1 MIKLVAIDM
10 DGTLLNSKKE
20 LLEET
25 KQYFKDFH
33 KKETETLLVLCTGR
47 PETGI
52 RPYLKDLGYLEEN
65 HYIISQN
72 GANIYES
79 RTGKRVMDAFLDSA
93 AIQKW
98 IELGKK
104 HGISVMGA
112 GVDYY
117 YCFDQEPTE
126 WMEFDVKLVSGKLKR
141 IPTKES
147 LNTDFYKI
155 LLMGDEEQLNEFE
168 TFIPQE
174 WRDEFYVVRSQ
185 KYLVEVL
192 TKGVNKAFGLEKLAQ
207 KLNILPSEIAAIGD
221 AANDIEMLEYAG
233 LAIAMGNASEEVK
246 SISDIVTDTNE
257 NNGVIKAID
266 QLIQ

>member
-25 KQYFKDFH
+25 KQYFKNFH
-33 KKETETLLVLCTGR
+33 NKNTETLLVLCTGR
-47 PETGI
+47 PESGI

-65 HYIISQN
+65 HYIVSQN

-79 RTGKRVMDAFLDSA
+79 QTGKRVMDAFVDSA

-117 YCFDQEPTE
+117 YSFDEDPTE

-141 IPTKES
+141 IPTEES

-207 KLNILPSEIAAIGD
+207 KLNIQPSEIAAIGD
-221 AANDIEMLEYAG
+221 AANDVEMLEYAG

-246 SISDIVTDTNE
+246 AISDIVTDTNE

-266 QLIQ
+266 NLI

>member
-25 KQYFKDFH
+25 KQYFKNFH
-33 KKETETLLVLCTGR
+33 NKNTETILVLCTGR
-47 PETGI
+47 PESGI
-52 RPYLKDLGYLEEN
+52 RPYLRDLGYLEEN

-79 RTGKRVMDAFLDSA
+79 QTGNRVMDAFVDSK

-117 YCFDQEPTE
+117 YSFDEDPTE

-207 KLNILPSEIAAIGD
+207 KLNIQPSEIAAIGD

-246 SISDIVTDTNE
+246 AIADIVTDTNE

>member
-1 MIKLVAIDM
+1 MIKLIAIDM

-25 KQYFKDFH
+25 KQYFKNFH
-33 KKETETLLVLCTGR
+33 NKNTETLLVICTGR
-47 PETGI
+47 PESGI

-79 RTGKRVMDAFLDSA
+79 QTGKRVMDAFVDSA

-117 YCFDQEPTE
+117 YSFDEEPTE
-126 WMEFDVKLVSGKLKR
+126 WMEFDVKIVSGKLKR
-141 IPTKES
+141 ITTEES
-147 LNTDFYKI
+147 LSTDFYK
-155 LLMGDEEQLNEFE
+155 LLLLGDEEQLNEFE

-174 WRDEFYVVRSQ
+174 WRNEFYVVRSQ
-185 KYLVEVL
+185 KYLIEVL
-192 TKGVNKAFGLEKLAQ
+192 TKGVNKAFGLEKLA
-207 KLNILPSEIAAIGD
+207 KELNIQPSEIAAIGD

-246 SISDIVTDTNE
+246 VISDIVTDTNE

-266 QLIQ
+266 NLIQ

>member
-1 MIKLVAIDM
+1 MIKLIAIDM

-25 KQYFKDFH
+25 KQYFKNFH
-33 KKETETLLVLCTGR
+33 NKNTETLLVICTGR
-47 PETGI
+47 PESGI

-79 RTGKRVMDAFLDSA
+79 QTGKRVMDAFVDSK

-98 IELGKK
+98 IELGKT

-117 YCFDQEPTE
+117 YSFDEDPTE
-126 WMEFDVKLVSGKLKR
+126 WMEFDVNIVSGKLKR
-141 IPTKES
+141 ITIEDS
-147 LNTDFYKI
+147 LSTDFYK
-155 LLMGDEEQLNEFE
+155 LLLLGDEEQLNEFE

-174 WRDEFYVVRSQ
+174 WRNEFYVVRSQ
-185 KYLVEVL
+185 KYLIEVL
-192 TKGVNKAFGLEKLAQ
+192 TKGVNKAFGLEKLA
-207 KLNILPSEIAAIGD
+207 KELNIQSSEIAAIGD
-221 AANDIEMLEYAG
+221 AANDIEMLKYAG

-246 SISDIVTDTNE
+246 AVSDIVTDTNE

>member
-25 KQYFKDFH
+25 KQYFKNFH
-33 KKETETLLVLCTGR
+33 NKNTETLLVLCTGR

-79 RTGKRVMDAFLDSA
+79 QTGKRVMDAFVDSA

-104 HGISVMGA
+104 HGVSVMGA

-117 YCFDQEPTE
+117 YSFDEGPTE
-126 WMEFDVKLVSGKLKR
+126 WMEYDVKIVNGSLKR
-141 IPTKES
+141 ISKEES
-147 LNTDFYKI
+147 LSTDFYK
-155 LLMGDEEQLNEFE
+155 LLLLGEEEQLNEFE
-168 TFIPQE
+168 TVIPND

-185 KYLVEVL
+185 KYLIEVL
-192 TKGVNKAFGLEKLAQ
+192 TKGVNKAFGLEKLAN
-207 KLNILPSEIAAIGD
+207 KLGIQPSEIVAIGD
-221 AANDIEMLEYAG
+221 AANDIEMLQYAG

-246 SISDIVTDTNE
+246 AIADIVTDTNE

-266 QLIQ
+266 KLIQ

>member
-1 MIKLVAIDM
+1 MIKLIAIEM

-25 KQYFKDFH
+25 KQYFKEFH
-33 KKETETLLVLCTGR
+33 TKGTETLLVLCTGR

-79 RTGKRVMDAFLDSA
+79 QTGNRIMDAFVDSVE
-93 AIQKW
+93 IQKW

-104 HGISVMGA
+104 HGVSVMGA

-117 YCFDQEPTE
+117 YSFDEDPTE
-126 WMEFDVKLVSGKLKR
+126 WMEFDVKIVNGSIKR
-141 IPTKES
+141 ITKEES
-147 LNTDFYKI
+147 LSTDFYK
-155 LLMGDEEQLNEFE
+155 LLLLGDVEQLNEFE
-168 TFIPQE
+168 TIIPKE

-192 TKGVNKAFGLEKLAQ
+192 RKGVNKAFGLEKLAAA
-207 KLNILPSEIAAIGD
+207 LNIEPSEIASIGD
-221 AANDIEMLEYAG
+221 AANDIEMLEYSG

-246 SISDIVTDTNE
+246 AIADIVTDTNE

-266 QLIQ
+266 RLIQ

>member
-1 MIKLVAIDM
+1 MIKLIAIDM

-20 LLEET
+20 LLDET
-25 KQYFKDFH
+25 KQYFKNFH
-33 KKETETLLVLCTGR
+33 NKNTETLLVLCTGR

-79 RTGKRVMDAFLDSA
+79 QTGKRVMDAFLDSK

-104 HGISVMGA
+104 HGVSVMGG

-126 WMEFDVKLVSGKLKR
+126 WMEFDTKIVSGQLKR
-141 IPTKES
+141 ISIEES
-147 LNTDFYKI
+147 LNTDFYKL

-168 TFIPQE
+168 TFIPE
-174 WRDEFYVVRSQ
+174 VWRDEFYVVRSQ

-192 TKGVNKAFGLEKLAQ
+192 KKRVNKAYGLEQLARE
-207 KLNILPSEIAAIGD
+207 LNIEPSEIAAIGD

-266 QLIQ
+266 KLI

>member
-1 MIKLVAIDM
+1 MIKVIALDM

-25 KQYFKDFH
+25 KQYFKEFH
-33 KKETETLLVLCTGR
+33 TKGTETLLVLCTGR

-79 RTGKRVMDAFLDSA
+79 QTGNRIMDAFVDSVE
-93 AIQKW
+93 IQKW

-104 HGISVMGA
+104 HGVSVMGA

-117 YCFDQEPTE
+117 YSFDEDPTE
-126 WMEFDVKLVSGKLKR
+126 WMEFDVKIVNGSIKR
-141 IPTKES
+141 ITKEES
-147 LNTDFYKI
+147 LSTDFYK
-155 LLMGDEEQLNEFE
+155 LLLLGDVEQLNEFE
-168 TFIPQE
+168 TIIPKE

-192 TKGVNKAFGLEKLAQ
+192 RKGVNKAFGLEKLAAA
-207 KLNILPSEIAAIGD
+207 LNIEPSEIASIGD

-246 SISDIVTDTNE
+246 AIADIVTDTNE

-266 QLIQ
+266 RLIQ

>member
-1 MIKLVAIDM
+1 MIKLIAIDM

-25 KQYFKDFH
+25 KQYFKNFH
-33 KKETETLLVLCTGR
+33 NKNTETLLVLCTGR

-72 GANIYES
+72 GASIYES
-79 RTGKRVMDAFLDSA
+79 QTGKRVMDAFVDST

-117 YCFDQEPTE
+117 YSFDEDPTE

-147 LNTDFYKI
+147 LNIDFYKI

-207 KLNILPSEIAAIGD
+207 KLNIQPSEIAAIGD

-246 SISDIVTDTNE
+246 AIADIVTDTNG
-257 NNGVIKAID
+257 NDGVSKAID
-266 QLIQ
+266 KLIQ

>member
-1 MIKLVAIDM
+1 MIKLIAIDM

-25 KQYFKDFH
+25 KQYFKNFH
-33 KKETETLLVLCTGR
+33 NKNTETLLVLCTGR
-47 PETGI
+47 PESGI

-79 RTGKRVMDAFLDSA
+79 QTGKRVMDAFVDSA

-117 YCFDQEPTE
+117 YSFDEDPTE

-141 IPTKES
+141 IPTEES

-168 TFIPQE
+168 TYIPE
-174 WRDEFYVVRSQ
+174 AWRDEFYVVRSQ

-192 TKGVNKAFGLEKLAQ
+192 TKGVNKAFGLEKLA
-207 KLNILPSEIAAIGD
+207 KELNIQPSEIAAIGD

-233 LAIAMGNASEEVK
+233 LAIAMGNGSEEVK
-246 SISDIVTDTNE
+246 AISDIVTDTNE
-257 NNGVIKAID
+257 NNGVIKAINK
-266 QLIQ
+266 LIQ

>member
-1 MIKLVAIDM
+1 MIKLIAIDM

-20 LLEET
+20 LLDET
-25 KQYFKDFH
+25 KQYFKNFH
-33 KKETETLLVLCTGR
+33 NKNTETLLVLCTGR

-79 RTGKRVMDAFLDSA
+79 QTGKRLMDAFVDSA

-117 YCFDQEPTE
+117 YSFDEDPTE

-141 IPTKES
+141 IPTEES
-147 LNTDFYKI
+147 LNTDYYKI

-168 TFIPQE
+168 TFIPEE

-207 KLNILPSEIAAIGD
+207 KLNIEPSEIAAVGD

-246 SISDIVTDTNE
+246 SIADIVTDTNE

-266 QLIQ
+266 NLIQ

>member
-10 DGTLLNSKKE
+10 DGTLLNSKKQ

-33 KKETETLLVLCTGR
+33 KKGTNTLLVLCTGR
-47 PETGI
+47 PESGI

-79 RTGKRVMDAFLDSA
+79 QTGKRVMDAFLNSS

-98 IELGKK
+98 IELGKN
-104 HGISVMGA
+104 HGVSVMGA

-117 YCFDQEPTE
+117 YSFDEDPTE
-126 WMEFDVKLVSGKLKR
+126 WMEYDVKIVNGSLKR
-141 IPTKES
+141 ISKEES
-147 LNTDFYKI
+147 LSTDFYK
-155 LLMGDEEQLNEFE
+155 LLLLGEEEQLNEFE
-168 TFIPQE
+168 TVIPND

-185 KYLVEVL
+185 KYLIEVL
-192 TKGVNKAFGLEKLAQ
+192 TKGVNKAFGLEKLAN
-207 KLNILPSEIAAIGD
+207 KLGIQPSEIAAIGD

-246 SISDIVTDTNE
+246 AIADIVTDTNE

-266 QLIQ
+266 KLIQ

>member
-20 LLEET
+20 LLDET
-25 KQYFKDFH
+25 KQYFKNFH
-33 KKETETLLVLCTGR
+33 NKNTETLLVLCTGR

-79 RTGKRVMDAFLDSA
+79 QTGKRVMDAFLDSK

-104 HGISVMGA
+104 HGVSVMGG

-126 WMEFDVKLVSGKLKR
+126 WMEFDTKIVSGQLKR
-141 IPTKES
+141 ISIEES
-147 LNTDFYKI
+147 LNTDFYKL

-168 TFIPQE
+168 TFIPE
-174 WRDEFYVVRSQ
+174 VWRDEFYVVRSQ

-192 TKGVNKAFGLEKLAQ
+192 KKGVNKSYGLEQLARE
-207 KLNILPSEIAAIGD
+207 LNIEPSEIAAIGD

-246 SISDIVTDTNE
+246 AISDIVTDTNE

>member
-126 WMEFDVKLVSGKLKR
+126 WMEFDEKLVSGKLKR

-221 AANDIEMLEYAG
+221 AANDVEMLEYAG

-246 SISDIVTDTNE
+246 AISDIVTDTNE

-266 QLIQ
+266 KLIQ

>member
-20 LLEET
+20 ILEET
-25 KQYFKDFH
+25 KKYFKDFY
-33 KKETETLLVLCTGR
+33 KKGTDTLLVLCTGR

-79 RTGKRVMDAFLDSA
+79 QTGKRVMDAFLDST
-93 AIQKW
+93 AIQEW

-104 HGISVMGA
+104 HGVSVMGA
-112 GVDYY
+112 GVYSYY
-117 YCFDQEPTE
+117 SFDQEPTE
-126 WMEFDVKLVSGKLKR
+126 WMAFDVKSVNGSLKR
-141 IPTKES
+141 ISKEES
-147 LNTDFYKI
+147 FSTEFYK
-155 LLMGDEEQLNEFE
+155 LLLLGDEEQLNEFE
-168 TFIPQE
+168 TLIPQE

-185 KYLVEVL
+185 KYLIEVL
-192 TKGVNKAFGLEKLAQ
+192 TKGVNKAFGLEELA
-207 KLNILPSEIAAIGD
+207 KELNVQPSEIAAIGD

-233 LAIAMGNASEEVK
+233 VAIAMGNASEEVK
-246 SISDIVTDTNE
+246 SIADIITDTNE

-266 QLIQ
+266 KII

>member
-207 KLNILPSEIAAIGD
+207 KLNIQPSEIVAIGD

-246 SISDIVTDTNE
+246 AIADIVTDTNE

-266 QLIQ
+266 NLIQ

>member
-33 KKETETLLVLCTGR
+33 KKETDTLLVLCTGR
-47 PETGI
+47 PESGI

-155 LLMGDEEQLNEFE
+155 LLMGDEVQLNEFE
-168 TFIPQE
+168 TFIPEE

-207 KLNILPSEIAAIGD
+207 KLNIQPSEIAAIGD

-246 SISDIVTDTNE
+246 AIADIVTDTNE

-266 QLIQ
+266 NLIQ

>member
-1 MIKLVAIDM
+1 MIKLIAIDM

-25 KQYFKDFH
+25 KQYFKNFH
-33 KKETETLLVLCTGR
+33 NKNTETLLVLCTGR

-79 RTGKRVMDAFLDSA
+79 QTGKRLMDAFVDSA

-117 YCFDQEPTE
+117 YSFDEDPTE

-192 TKGVNKAFGLEKLAQ
+192 TKGVNKAFGLEELAQ
-207 KLNILPSEIAAIGD
+207 KLNIEPSEIAAIGD

-246 SISDIVTDTNE
+246 SIADIVTDTNE

-266 QLIQ
+266 NLIQ

>member
-25 KQYFKDFH
+25 KQYFKNFH
-33 KKETETLLVLCTGR
+33 NKNTETLLVLCTGR

-72 GANIYES
+72 GASIYES
-79 RTGKRVMDAFLDSA
+79 QTGKRVMDAFVDST

-117 YCFDQEPTE
+117 YSFDEDPTE

-147 LNTDFYKI
+147 LNIDFYKI

-192 TKGVNKAFGLEKLAQ
+192 TKGVNKAFGLEKLAK
-207 KLNILPSEIAAIGD
+207 KLNIQPSEIAAIGD

-246 SISDIVTDTNE
+246 AIADIVTDTNE

-266 QLIQ
+266 KLIQ

>member
-25 KQYFKDFH
+25 KQYFRDFH
-33 KKETETLLVLCTGR
+33 NKGTETLLVLCTGR
-47 PETGI
+47 PESGI

-79 RTGKRVMDAFLDSA
+79 QTGKRVMDAFVDSK

-117 YCFDQEPTE
+117 SSFDEEPTE
-126 WMEFDVKLVSGKLKR
+126 WMEFDVKIVSGKLKR
-141 IPTKES
+141 ITTEES
-147 LNTDFYKI
+147 LSTDFYK
-155 LLMGDEEQLNEFE
+155 LLLLGDEEQLNEFE

-174 WRDEFYVVRSQ
+174 WRNEFYVVRSQ
-185 KYLVEVL
+185 KYLIEVL
-192 TKGVNKAFGLEKLAQ
+192 TKGVNKAFGLEKLA
-207 KLNILPSEIAAIGD
+207 KELNIQPSEIAAIGD
-221 AANDIEMLEYAG
+221 AANDIEMLKYAG

-246 SISDIVTDTNE
+246 VISDIVTDTNE

-266 QLIQ
+266 NLIQ

>member
-155 LLMGDEEQLNEFE
+155 LLMGDEEQLSEFE

-207 KLNILPSEIAAIGD
+207 KLNIEPSEIAAVGD

-246 SISDIVTDTNE
+246 AIADIVTDTNE

-266 QLIQ
+266 KLI

>member
-33 KKETETLLVLCTGR
+33 KKETDTLLVLCTGR
-47 PETGI
+47 PESGI

-79 RTGKRVMDAFLDSA
+79 RTGKRVMDAFVDST

-117 YCFDQEPTE
+117 YCFDQEPIE

-192 TKGVNKAFGLEKLAQ
+192 TKGVNKAFGLEKLA
-207 KLNILPSEIAAIGD
+207 KELNIQPSEIAAIGD
-221 AANDIEMLEYAG
+221 AANDVEMLEYAG

-246 SISDIVTDTNE
+246 AIADIVTDTNE

-266 QLIQ
+266 KLIQ

>member
-33 KKETETLLVLCTGR
+33 KKETDTLLVLCTGR
-47 PETGI
+47 PESGI

-126 WMEFDVKLVSGKLKR
+126 WMEFDVKLVTGKLKR

-168 TFIPQE
+168 TFIPEE

-207 KLNILPSEIAAIGD
+207 KLNIEPSEIVAIGD

-246 SISDIVTDTNE
+246 AIADIVTDTNE

-266 QLIQ
+266 KLI

>member
-168 TFIPQE
+168 TFIPEE

-207 KLNILPSEIAAIGD
+207 KLNIQPSEIAAVGD

-246 SISDIVTDTNE
+246 SISDILTDTNE

-266 QLIQ
+266 NLIQ

>member
-1 MIKLVAIDM
+1 MIKLIAIDM

-25 KQYFKDFH
+25 KQYFKNFH
-33 KKETETLLVLCTGR
+33 NKNTETLLVLCTGR

-72 GANIYES
+72 GASIYES
-79 RTGKRVMDAFLDSA
+79 QTGKRVMDAFVDST

-117 YCFDQEPTE
+117 YSFDEDPTE

-147 LNTDFYKI
+147 LNIDFYKI

-207 KLNILPSEIAAIGD
+207 KLNIQPSEIAAIGD

-233 LAIAMGNASEEVK
+233 LAIAMGNASKEVK
-246 SISDIVTDTNE
+246 AIADIVTDTNE

-266 QLIQ
+266 KLIQ

>member
-25 KQYFKDFH
+25 KQYFKNFH
-33 KKETETLLVLCTGR
+33 NKNTETLLVLCTGR

-65 HYIISQN
+65 HYIVSQN

-79 RTGKRVMDAFLDSA
+79 QTGKRVMDAFVDSA

-117 YCFDQEPTE
+117 YSFDEDPTE

-141 IPTKES
+141 IPTEES

-207 KLNILPSEIAAIGD
+207 KLNIQPSEIAAIGD
-221 AANDIEMLEYAG
+221 AANDVEMLEYAG

-246 SISDIVTDTNE
+246 AVSDIVTDTNE

>member
-1 MIKLVAIDM
+1 MIKLIAIDM

-20 LLEET
+20 LSEET
-25 KQYFKDFH
+25 KQYFKNFH
-33 KKETETLLVLCTGR
+33 NRNTETLLVLCTGR
-47 PETGI
+47 PESGI

-79 RTGKRVMDAFLDSA
+79 QTGKRVMDAFLDSK

-104 HGISVMGA
+104 HGVSVMGG

-126 WMEFDVKLVSGKLKR
+126 WMEFDTKIVSGQLKR
-141 IPTKES
+141 ISIEES
-147 LNTDFYKI
+147 LNTDFYKL

-168 TFIPQE
+168 TFIPE
-174 WRDEFYVVRSQ
+174 VWRDEFYVVRSQ

-192 TKGVNKAFGLEKLAQ
+192 KKGVNKAYGLEQLARE
-207 KLNILPSEIAAIGD
+207 LNIEPSEIAAIGD

-266 QLIQ
+266 KLI

>member
-1 MIKLVAIDM
+1 MIKLIAIDM

-25 KQYFKDFH
+25 KQYFKNFH
-33 KKETETLLVLCTGR
+33 NKNTETLLVLCTGR

-72 GANIYES
+72 GASIYES
-79 RTGKRVMDAFLDSA
+79 QTGKRVMDAFVDST

-117 YCFDQEPTE
+117 YSFDEDPTE

-147 LNTDFYKI
+147 LNIDFYKI

-207 KLNILPSEIAAIGD
+207 KLNIQPSEIAAIGD

-246 SISDIVTDTNE
+246 AIADIVTDTNE
-257 NNGVIKAID
+257 FNGVIKAID
-266 QLIQ
+266 KLIQ

>member
-10 DGTLLNSKKE
+10 DGTLLNSKKQ

-33 KKETETLLVLCTGR
+33 KKETDTLLVLCTGR
-47 PETGI
+47 PESGI

-79 RTGKRVMDAFLDSA
+79 QTGKRVMDSFVDSA

-147 LNTDFYKI
+147 LNIDFYKI

-207 KLNILPSEIAAIGD
+207 KLNIEPSEIAAIGD
-221 AANDIEMLEYAG
+221 AANDVEMLEYAG

-246 SISDIVTDTNE
+246 AISDIVTDTNE

-266 QLIQ
+266 NLIQ

>member
-1 MIKLVAIDM
+1 MIKLIAIDM

-20 LLEET
+20 LLDET
-25 KQYFKDFH
+25 KQYFKNFH
-33 KKETETLLVLCTGR
+33 NKNTETLLVLCTGR

-79 RTGKRVMDAFLDSA
+79 QTGKRVMDAFLDSK

-104 HGISVMGA
+104 HGVSVMAG

-126 WMEFDVKLVSGKLKR
+126 WMEFDTKIVSGQLKR
-141 IPTKES
+141 ISIEES
-147 LNTDFYKI
+147 LNTDFYKL

-168 TFIPQE
+168 TFIPE
-174 WRDEFYVVRSQ
+174 VWRDEFYVVRSQ

-192 TKGVNKAFGLEKLAQ
+192 KKGVNKAYGLEQLARE
-207 KLNILPSEIAAIGD
+207 LNIEPSEIAAIGD

-266 QLIQ
+266 KLI

>member
-1 MIKLVAIDM
+1 MIKLIAIDM

-33 KKETETLLVLCTGR
+33 KKETDTLLVLCTGR
-47 PETGI
+47 PESGI

-147 LNTDFYKI
+147 LNTEFYKI

-168 TFIPQE
+168 TYIPEE

-192 TKGVNKAFGLEKLAQ
+192 TKGVNKAFGLEKLA
-207 KLNILPSEIAAIGD
+207 KELNIQPSEIAAIGD

-266 QLIQ
+266 NLIQ

>member
-33 KKETETLLVLCTGR
+33 KKETDTLLVLCTGR
-47 PETGI
+47 PESGI

-168 TFIPQE
+168 TFIPEE

-207 KLNILPSEIAAIGD
+207 KLNIQPSEISAVGD

-266 QLIQ
+266 NLIQ

>member
-33 KKETETLLVLCTGR
+33 KKETDTLLVLCTGR
-47 PETGI
+47 PESGI

-126 WMEFDVKLVSGKLKR
+126 WMEFDVKLVTGKLKR

-168 TFIPQE
+168 TFIPEE

-207 KLNILPSEIAAIGD
+207 KLNIEPSEIAAVGD

-246 SISDIVTDTNE
+246 AIADIVTDTNE

-266 QLIQ
+266 KLI